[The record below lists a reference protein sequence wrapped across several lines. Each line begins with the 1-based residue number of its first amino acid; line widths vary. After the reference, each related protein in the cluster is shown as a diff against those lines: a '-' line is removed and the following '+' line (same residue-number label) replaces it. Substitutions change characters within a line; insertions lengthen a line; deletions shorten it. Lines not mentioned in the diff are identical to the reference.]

1 MSSLLKLLTAF
12 FSIILHDPPPHTR
25 RGRFPAI
32 RRHAWL
38 RGGGGGGHQ
47 CFRQFMQRHSTY
59 HFRAL
64 IVVLLGR
71 LSLISAHL

>member
-12 FSIILHDPPPHTR
+12 FSIILHDPPPPHKERTFSR
-25 RGRFPAI
+25 NKATCL
-32 RRHAWL
+32 AQ
-38 RGGGGGGHQ
+38 GGGGGGHQ

-64 IVVLLGR
+64 IVVLLGS